1 MFDGYKQYIFKAS
14 CFQGVSFKLIHKYSS
29 KNHYELKSDSN
40 GTKYET
46 DNTLT

>member
-1 MFDGYKQYIFKAS
+1 MDINNIFSRHHAS
-14 CFQGVSFKLIHKYSS
+14 ISVSFKLIHKYST